1 MGAGGGTS
9 DTPGA
14 ASVARRLPVARRLIG
29 RGLAAALPFCLA
41 TPSPTAAQTD
51 QELEYGRY
59 LARECAGCH
68 RLGES
73 YNGGNYSGVPSITGF
88 APDVLLERM
97 ATKRRAASAI
107 LRDTIA
113 TLDAD
118 QLNLIARYLAT
129 LPAE

>member
-14 ASVARRLPVARRLIG
+14 VSVARRRIG
-29 RGLAAALPFCLA
+29 RALAAALPCCLA
-41 TPSPTAAQTD
+41 TPSPTVAQTD
-51 QELEYGRY
+51 RELEYGRY